1 MARAQNVKTK
11 SQTSEIG
18 KFSAAA
24 VAATRESNKAATIV
38 ALLRSKR
45 GATIPELMEA
55 TGWQSHSVRGFLAG
69 ALRTRHGLEPMSEK
83 RDGELR
89 RYRAR

>member
-1 MARAQNVKTK
+1 MARTQTVKTK
-11 SQTSEIG
+11 TLNSETRKIS
-18 KFSAAA
+18 SAAT
-24 VAATRESNKAATIV
+24 AATRETSKSLTIV
-38 ALLRSKR
+38 ALLKSKR

-69 ALRTRHGLEPMSEK
+69 ALRKRHGLEPLSYK
-83 RDGELR
+83 QDGEHR

>member
-1 MARAQNVKTK
+1 MARAQNFKTK
-11 SQTSEIG
+11 TLSSETRKI
-18 KFSAAA
+18 STVAT
-24 VAATRESNKAATIV
+24 AATRETNKAATIV
-38 ALLRSKR
+38 ALLKSKR

-69 ALRTRHGLEPMSEK
+69 ALRTRHGLQPVSEK